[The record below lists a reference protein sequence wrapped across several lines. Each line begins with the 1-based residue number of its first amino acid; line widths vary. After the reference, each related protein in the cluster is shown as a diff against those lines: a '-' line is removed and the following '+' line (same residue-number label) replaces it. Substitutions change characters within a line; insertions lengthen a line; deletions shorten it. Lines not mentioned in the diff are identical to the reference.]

1 VTASTGP
8 GGRQGV
14 EGRPW
19 YAWAVTVQRCRYK
32 QTNNK
37 PESHDLAGDHGVLRS
52 GASHGGDRVH
62 AFKFG
67 SYLTWPARSE
77 PQGDPMREA
86 RTVVDATPKQSNRC
100 VERPGYLKPA
110 VLWEVRPASGTEC
123 PAECTCT
130 VTHSDGALI
139 QLEEV
144 GMLWVRGADL
154 CGEQAVT
161 RLCCQSNC
169 QAGPTSSPIP
179 LLCLVKALRR
189 MATFFVVSRI

>member
-1 VTASTGP
+1 MPVLA
-8 GGRQGV
+8 
-14 EGRPW
+14 
-19 YAWAVTVQRCRYK
+19 A
-32 QTNNK
+32 QTQDQQTINQ
-37 PESHDLAGDHGVLRS
+37 SHKTWRAIMVFFDQAHRN
-52 GASHGGDRVH
+52 GGDRVH
-62 AFKFG
+62 AFG
-67 SYLTWPARSE
+67 SHLTWPARSE

-86 RTVVDATPKQSNRC
+86 RTVVDATPKQSDRC

-144 GMLWVRGADL
+144 GIMLWVRGADL

-161 RLCCQSNC
+161 RPRPDSAARATARL
-169 QAGPTSSPIP
+169 GPLPPPSPSS
-179 LLCLVKALRR
+179 A
-189 MATFFVVSRI
+189 A